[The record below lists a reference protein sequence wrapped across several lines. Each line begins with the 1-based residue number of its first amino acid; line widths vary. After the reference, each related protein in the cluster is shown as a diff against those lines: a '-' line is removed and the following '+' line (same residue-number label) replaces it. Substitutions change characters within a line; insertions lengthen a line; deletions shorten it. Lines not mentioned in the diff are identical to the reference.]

1 MPVSSITEPS
11 PRLSAL
17 LDCEYGILWGE
28 RTLSRETRLNY
39 DRLGF
44 VSLYY
49 STKGNQTLFVIGRND
64 IRKPVELGA
73 IAREVRDCTRCHL
86 HRERQRAVPGEGS
99 ENAKIVLV
107 GEAPGREED
116 IQGRPFV
123 GRSGKILDQVL
134 VLAGLKRDDLFITSV
149 VKCRP
154 PGNRVPRRV
163 EYETCIRAH
172 LWRQIDAIDPII
184 ICLLGGVA
192 AKALLGTHRLS
203 EIRGNVIKQGKKKF
217 FPTYHPAGAGRNPSW
232 YRRLSKDMAKLRTLL
247 ESRFSE

>member
-1 MPVSSITEPS
+1 MNL
-11 PRLSAL
+11 R
-17 LDCEYGILWGE
+17 
-28 RTLSRETRLNY
+28 
-39 DRLGF
+39 
-44 VSLYY
+44 
-49 STKGNQTLFVIGRND
+49 
-64 IRKPVELGA
+64 A
-73 IAREVRDCTRCHL
+73 IAREVRHCTSCHL

-99 ENAKIVLV
+99 EKAKIVLV

-134 VLAGLKRDDLFITSV
+134 VFAGLKRDDLFITSV

-163 EYETCIRAH
+163 EYQTCVQAH
-172 LWRQIDAIDPII
+172 LWRQIDAIDPVI

-192 AKALLGTHRLS
+192 VKALLGTIRIS
-203 EIRGNVIKQGKKKF
+203 EIRGNVIRRGKKRF
-217 FPTYHPAGAGRNPSW
+217 FPTYHPAAAGRNPSW

-247 ESRFSE
+247 ESGLSE